1 MRRPSRRRVK
11 YLCRQQRLAALHDR
25 RIHHRRGDGE
35 RLANL
40 RVGGPQG
47 IAISG
52 GDLFVTNG
60 HGNTV
65 PEYTT
70 AGALVDAALISGLAD
85 PVSIAPSGSDLFVVN
100 QAGSVGEYTTAG
112 ATVNAAL
119 RCFVFDCWARSI
131 LAPAQARRSAPRRR
145 MSRGFFYSRS

>member
-1 MRRPSRRRVK
+1 
-11 YLCRQQRLAALHDR
+11 LA
-25 RIHHRRGDGE
+25 GSE
-35 RLANL
+35 
-40 RVGGPQG
+40 G
-47 IAISG
+47 IAVSG
-52 GDLFVTNG
+52 SDLFVT

-112 ATVNAAL
+112 AAVNAAL
-119 RCFVFDCWARSI
+119 ITGLNGPVGIAI
-131 LAPAQARRSAPRRR
+131 GGAPAVPEPRP
-145 MSRGFFYSRS
+145 G